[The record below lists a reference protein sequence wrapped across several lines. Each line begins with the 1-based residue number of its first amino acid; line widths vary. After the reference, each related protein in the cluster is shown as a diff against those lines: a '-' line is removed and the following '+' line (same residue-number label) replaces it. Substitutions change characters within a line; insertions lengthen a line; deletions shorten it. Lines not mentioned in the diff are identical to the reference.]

1 MKRQTIQKFKKKLT
15 KKYLKELDEAIKY
28 FFYSYGTLRVPNF
41 EYMAMALGYEPDD
54 ELFEQGIRELD
65 KQFRITLDI
74 DHNTLEWLV
83 DSVLF

>member
-1 MKRQTIQKFKKKLT
+1 MKRNSKFKKKLT
-15 KKYLKELDEAIKY
+15 KKYLKELDERIKY

-65 KQFRITLDI
+65 KQVKITLDVY
-74 DHNTLEWLV
+74 NKTLEWLV
-83 DSVLF
+83 DSIPF